1 MAQLIGFIGT
11 AIFLAAVI
19 FYAHYILRR
28 LGGADGKAAKG
39 TSSWP
44 SGWRLAFLCIALVL
58 TVIVLIPAVV
68 VTVGYAFGLTD
79 CSPHFSPSDPWRCSP
94 VGRLLFLIGGIV
106 IGLPLAVL
114 WTRLLLRLVTQRS
127 SVT

>member
-1 MAQLIGFIGT
+1 MAQLVGFIGT
-11 AIFLAAVI
+11 AIFWAAVI
-19 FYAHYILRR
+19 FYAHYIFRR
-28 LGGADGKAAKG
+28 LGGAAAKG

-44 SGWRLAFLCIALVL
+44 RGWRLAFLGIALVL

-68 VTVGYAFGLTD
+68 VAVGYTFGLTD

-94 VGRLLFLIGGIV
+94 VGRLLFLLGGIV
-106 IGLPLAVL
+106 IGLPLAAL
-114 WTRLLLRLVTQRS
+114 WTRLLLRFVSKSS